1 MATDQNSPAQ
11 SDLDDI
17 TRFVHLGLAVLGILA
32 WATGLTAGDY
42 KHAHHL
48 GFSLHR
54 WLGISASLFVF
65 FRVWLGFYGAPEVR
79 FRHWLPVTRDRLTLA
94 LQDLGA
100 LLKLKLPER
109 PTHQGLA
116 AIVQAFGLAIFTW
129 MAATGTLMFFFMEP
143 GRKAGG
149 VLHEIKEM
157 HEVGLWLILIF
168 LGIHLGAVTLH
179 ALAGDHLWKRT
190 FFLGK

>member
-1 MATDQNSPAQ
+1 MAANQDTPEL
-11 SDLDDI
+11 SDLDDL

-32 WATGLTAGDY
+32 WATGLLAGDY
-42 KHAHHL
+42 KRAHHL

-65 FRVWLGFYGAPEVR
+65 FRVWLGFYGAREVQ
-79 FRHWLPVTRDRLTLA
+79 FRQWLPVTGERLNLA
-94 LQDLGA
+94 LQDLGT
-100 LLKLKLPER
+100 LLRFKLPER

-129 MAATGTLMFFFMEP
+129 MAATGSLLFFFMSP
-143 GRKAGG
+143 GRKVGG

-168 LGIHLGAVTLH
+168 LGLHVSAVTLH

-190 FFLGK
+190 FFLEK